1 MTSKFV
7 KVKCEKCKNEQMVF
21 ERAASKVK
29 CLVCGEILA
38 EPTGGRVRLNVKLAP
53 EKAAKEKE
61 GDNSHLHSSSE
72 KEADKTSSKQ
82 ETEQEAE

>member
-21 ERAASKVK
+21 VKAASKVK

-38 EPTGGRVRLNVKLAP
+38 EPAKTRSTTSLTARINAP
-53 EKAAKEKE
+53 FMSAQRIPQ
-61 GDNSHLHSSSE
+61 SRPRISRPW
-72 KEADKTSSKQ
+72 
-82 ETEQEAE
+82 